1 MPLSQSTA
9 AAGSGRESEGGGRE
23 SEGSGRES
31 RALGGGGGERPE
43 EPGPARATILRC
55 TLRGRSL
62 RVRGV
67 DELRGPAAQAQPHDP
82 GVTPAFR
89 GVITD
94 WGGVMTNPIRE
105 TVQAWLDFEGIDR
118 DTYAAVMKLWVV
130 TAYDPAADGNPV
142 HALERGEI
150 TRDEFE
156 RLLAAKLVRRD
167 GGQVLPEGLLAR
179 MFAAST
185 ACEPM
190 YAAITSLHAAGL
202 RTCLLSNSWGS
213 EGYPREVFGSMY
225 HAVVI
230 SGEVGMRKPEERIFR
245 HAAGLIGLTPGEC
258 VFIDDMEA
266 NVRAAEAMGMHAVLH
281 TQPEATVQALRELFG
296 MSLG

>member
-1 MPLSQSTA
+1 
-9 AAGSGRESEGGGRE
+9 
-23 SEGSGRES
+23 
-31 RALGGGGGERPE
+31 
-43 EPGPARATILRC
+43 
-55 TLRGRSL
+55 
-62 RVRGV
+62 V
-67 DELRGPAAQAQPHDP
+67 DELRGPPGQAQPHGP

-94 WGGVMTNPIRE
+94 WGGVMTSPIRD
-105 TVQAWLDFEGIDR
+105 TVQAWLDSEEIER
-118 DTYAAVMKLWVV
+118 DTYAAVMRLWV

-150 TRDEFE
+150 TSDEFE
-156 RLLAAKLVRRD
+156 RLLAARLVRRD
-167 GGQVLPEGLLAR
+167 GGQVLAGNLLTR

-185 ACEPM
+185 PCQPM
-190 YAAITSLHAAGL
+190 YAAIASLHTAGL

-213 EGYPREVFGSMY
+213 EGYPREVFSRMY

-230 SGEVGMRKPEERIFR
+230 SAEVGMRKPEERIFR
-245 HAAGLIGLTPGEC
+245 HAADLIGLAPGEC

-266 NVRAAEAMGMHAVLH
+266 NVRAAEAMGMHGVLH
-281 TQPEATVQALRELFG
+281 TQPEATVRALGELFG

>member
-1 MPLSQSTA
+1 M
-9 AAGSGRESEGGGRE
+9 
-23 SEGSGRES
+23 
-31 RALGGGGGERPE
+31 
-43 EPGPARATILRC
+43 
-55 TLRGRSL
+55 
-62 RVRGV
+62 
-67 DELRGPAAQAQPHDP
+67 DELRGRAAQARPHDP

-105 TVQAWLDFEGIDR
+105 TVQAWLDSEGIDR
-118 DTYAAVMKLWVV
+118 DTYTAVMKLWVV

-150 TRDEFE
+150 TSDEFE
-156 RLLAAKLVRRD
+156 RLLAARLMRLD
-167 GGQVLPEGLLAR
+167 GGQVLSEGLLTR

-185 ACEPM
+185 PCEPM
-190 YAAITSLHAAGL
+190 YAAIASLHAAGL
-202 RTCLLSNSWGS
+202 PTCLLSNSWGND
-213 EGYPREVFGSMY
+213 GYPREVFGSMY

-245 HAAGLIGLTPGEC
+245 HAAGLIGLAPGEC

-266 NVRAAEAMGMHAVLH
+266 NVQAAEAIGMRGIVH
-281 TQPEATVQALRELFG
+281 TEPEATIARLAELFG
-296 MSLG
+296 LPLG